1 MKRRKLNKKRVALAL
16 IILIIII
23 VAITISLIQLFKYLE
38 YLKSDEYAL
47 KKIGYNDS
55 EIVTILKYAEKDEL
69 NEIKNKKYTKELV
82 KFINQKYFIYDN
94 LNKYI
99 KYYKNDKTVKPSKI
113 ISLIN
118 VGADKDFYNESS
130 KKTDIS
136 LKELMLVNKFH
147 YLDESYNP
155 ENIVDVSAQYA
166 YDGNEVPKF
175 VYDKY
180 LEMWNAANEEG
191 LYLIMTSS
199 YRSYQYQE
207 DLYNSYKQQK
217 GEKWADSVAA
227 RAGFSEHQTG
237 YALDIVT
244 YNSTMDDFEESD
256 EFKWL
261 SKNAHKFGFILRYPK
276 GKEDITGYDYESWH
290 YRYVGEDVAKYIY
303 ENKITFDEYYAYFI
317 ENK

>member
-118 VGADKDFYNESS
+118 VGADKDFYNES

-244 YNSTMDDFEESD
+244 YNSTMDDFEESN

>member
-1 MKRRKLNKKRVALAL
+1 MKRRKLNKKRVAFAL

-118 VGADKDFYNESS
+118 VGADKDFYNEP

>member
-23 VAITISLIQLFKYLE
+23 VAITISLIQLFKYRE

-118 VGADKDFYNESS
+118 VGADKDFYNES

-276 GKEDITGYDYESWH
+276 GKEDITGYDYES
-290 YRYVGEDVAKYIY
+290 
-303 ENKITFDEYYAYFI
+303 
-317 ENK
+317 